1 MAEESTESTE
11 DAEHSPDESA
21 REERAR
27 EEIQE
32 ALAGGHIR
40 HVPKLPPTKE
50 ELERAH
56 LQQDLELKKRY
67 GNRLLRLVTVQL
79 AIADVVFVLYFII
92 GVHWKLP
99 EGVIYVWLVTTLVE
113 LVGVATVVTRYLFP
127 RRDSVVAPSD

>member
-1 MAEESTESTE
+1 MAEENGGSTD
-11 DAEHSPDESA
+11 DAGHSPEERA

-27 EEIQE
+27 EEIQQ
-32 ALAGGHIR
+32 ALIGGYTHPI
-40 HVPKLPPTKE
+40 HKLPPTKE

-67 GNRLLRLVTVQL
+67 GNRLLRLVTIQL
-79 AIADVVFVLYFII
+79 AIADIVFVLYFIV

-127 RRDSVVAPSD
+127 RRDGIVTESD